1 MIRYLGHASLY
12 LETDEVTIV
21 TDPWFSKKGA
31 YESTWFQ
38 YPDNTDIDFGWV
50 DGLDYVCISH
60 EHEDHCDIGFLK
72 NLNSSTKIV
81 TANFINKRH
90 MTRMLLILSLSMV
103 PMVIRKRPVIP
114 CPVAGS
120 EIWYNMSCVFT
131 CHQIWH
137 SL

>member
-38 YPDNTDIDFGWV
+38 YPDNTDIDFGWI

-60 EHEDHCDIGFLK
+60 EHEDHCDIEFLK
-72 NLNSSTKIV
+72 KLNPSTKIV
-81 TANFINKRH
+81 AVISLIKD
-90 MTRMLLILSLSMV
+90 MLI
-103 PMVIRKRPVIP
+103 
-114 CPVAGS
+114 C
-120 EIWYNMSCVFT
+120 
-131 CHQIWH
+131 
-137 SL
+137 